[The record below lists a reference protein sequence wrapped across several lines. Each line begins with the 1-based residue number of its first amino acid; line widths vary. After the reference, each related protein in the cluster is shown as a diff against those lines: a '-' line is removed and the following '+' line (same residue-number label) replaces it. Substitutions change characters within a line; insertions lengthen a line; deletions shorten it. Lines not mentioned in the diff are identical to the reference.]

1 MKRINYLFWFSLLLL
16 SACST
21 TRNLPEGEGLYTGA
35 TLSLHADSATRR
47 ERKVLREDLEDMT
60 RPEPNSRFLG
70 IPFKLMIWNM
80 FSTKNPDSFFGRLRE
95 KWGEPPV
102 LASELDLELNQKIL
116 GSYLENKGFFDAA
129 VSADST
135 WRRRKVTA
143 HYIAEAGPRYLI
155 DSVAFPNDSSDLSQY
170 IQSSKSNTL
179 LKPGEPF
186 DLDIIKGERLRIED
200 YLKERGFYYFS
211 PDYLLLQADST
222 AEGGHRVDMRMTVK
236 PDAPP
241 EARDIYKINDVFIYS
256 DYSLNTATIDTNMAH
271 AQYFEGYY
279 VVDANNKFKPKMFRQ
294 AMQFEPG
301 DVYNITDHNRT
312 LNRLINM
319 NVFKFVK
326 NRFEPVPSVD
336 TPKLDVY
343 YYLTPF
349 PKQSVRAEL
358 GAITRSNNLNGSEL
372 RIGYHNRNLFRG
384 GEQFDFRIFTGTD
397 VQFSGAFQGYNT
409 YRLGGEMEFG
419 FPRFLVPFY
428 NFNTH
433 SAFMPKTNIQLSY
446 ELLNRRKLYNLN
458 SFRGAWGY
466 VWKESQQKAHEYYPA
481 AITYVLPANISD
493 TFRNDLAKN
502 PSMRHITDTQF
513 VLGSTYQFTL
523 NQNAGGVQKI
533 NSFYF
538 NGLADVSGNVAGL
551 ITTPT
556 GPRNEKM
563 LFGLPFAQYLKFD
576 LDGRYYRKVGL
587 NDTWANRI
595 SVGIGLPYGNSQ
607 QLPYVKQFFTG
618 GSSSNRAFRART
630 VGPGTY
636 LATKTDAGYI
646 PDQTGDIRLEMSTEY
661 RPKISGPL
669 YGALFIDASNIWLKN
684 EDPDR
689 PGAAFSKDFLKELA
703 VGAGV
708 GLRMDIQVFV
718 IRFDVAFPIRKPWL
732 DPGNRWVLN
741 NIKPLEPEW
750 RRDNIVYNLAIGYPF

>member
-1 MKRINYLFWFSLLLL
+1 MKGISYLVVTVCLLLT
-16 SACST
+16 ACST
-21 TRNLPEGEGLYTGA
+21 TRNLPEGEGLYRGA
-35 TLSLHADSATRR
+35 TVSLHADSATRR
-47 ERKVLREDLEDMT
+47 ERKVLQEDLKHMT
-60 RPEPNSRFLG
+60 RPKPNSRFLG
-70 IPFKLMIWNM
+70 VPIKLMIWNM
-80 FSTKNPDSFFGRLRE
+80 FSAKKPGSFFGKLRE

-116 GSYLENKGFFDAA
+116 ASYLENKGFFNAT

-143 HYIAEAGPRYLI
+143 HYIAEAGPRYLL
-155 DSVAFPNDSSDLSQY
+155 DSVAFPHDSSDLSQA
-170 IQSSKSNTL
+170 IQSSSENTL

-186 DLDIIKGERLRIED
+186 DLDIIKGERLRID
-200 YLKERGFYYFS
+200 NYLKERGFYYFA
-211 PDYLLLQADST
+211 PEYLLLQADSS
-222 AEGGHRVDMRMTVK
+222 AQGGHRVNMRMVMK
-236 PDAPP
+236 PDAP
-241 EARDIYKINDVFIYS
+241 EVARNVYRINDVFIYS
-256 DYSLNTATIDTNMAH
+256 DYSLNTAIIDTSLAN

-279 VVDANNKFKPKMFRQ
+279 VVDAHNKFKPKMFRQ

-326 NRFEPVPSVD
+326 NRFEQVTIADSPR
-336 TPKLDVY
+336 LDVY

-349 PKQSVRAEL
+349 PKQAVRAEI
-358 GAITRSNNLNGSEL
+358 GAISRSNNLNGSEL
-372 RIGYHNRNLFRG
+372 RIGYHHRNLLRG
-384 GEQFDFRIFTGTD
+384 GEQFDARIFTGTD

-409 YRLGGEMEFG
+409 YRLGGELEFA

-433 SAFMPKTNIQLSY
+433 SAYMPRTNIKLGY

-466 VWKESQQKAHEYYPA
+466 VWRESQQKIHEFYPI
-481 AITYVLPANISD
+481 AITYVLPTNISD
-493 TFRNDLAKN
+493 TFRNDLALN
-502 PSMRHITDTQF
+502 PSMRHIIDTQF

-523 NQNAGGVQKI
+523 DQNAGGVQKV
-533 NSFYF
+533 NSYYF

-551 ITTPT
+551 LTRPT
-556 GPRNEKM
+556 GLRNEKM
-563 LFGLPFAQYLKFD
+563 MFGLPFAQYLKFD
-576 LDGRYYRKVGL
+576 LDGRYYRKVGV

-595 SVGIGLPYGNSQ
+595 SFGLGIPYGNSE

-636 LATKTDAGYI
+636 LATKTAAGYI
-646 PDQTGDIRLEMSTEY
+646 PDQTGDIKLEINTEY
-661 RPKISGPL
+661 RPQLSGPL
-669 YGALFIDASNIWLKN
+669 YGAVFIDASNIWLKN
-684 EDPDR
+684 ADPNK
-689 PGAAFSKDFLKELA
+689 PGSAFSKNFLKELA

-708 GLRMDIQVFV
+708 GVRLDIQVFV
-718 IRFDVAFPIRKPWL
+718 IRFDVAFPLRKPWL
-732 DPGNRWVLN
+732 NPGNRWVMNQIRLGN
-741 NIKPLEPEW
+741 TDW
-750 RRDNIVYNLAIGYPF
+750 RRENVIYNLAIGYPF